1 MSESELCRCWKQ
13 ETGAAYRDGNLIH
26 YGLKGSADISGIMRD
41 GRRLEVE
48 VKTGKAVQ
56 QENQKAFERMILTM
70 KGVYFVARSV
80 EDAIL
85 KLQAAA
91 TFCKM

>member
-1 MSESELCRCWKQ
+1 
-13 ETGAAYRDGNLIH
+13 LIH

-56 QENQKAFERMILTM
+56 QDNQKRFEKMIKQM
-70 KGVYFVARSV
+70 NGVYFVARSV
-80 EDAIL
+80 ADAI
-85 KLQAAA
+85 KHINDAAN
-91 TFCKM
+91 TSRV

>member
-1 MSESELCRCWKQ
+1 MSETELCRCWKQ
-13 ETGAAYRDGNLIH
+13 ETGAAYREGELIH

-56 QENQKAFERMILTM
+56 QENQKAFEAMILKM
-70 KGVYFVARSV
+70 GGVYFVARSV
-80 EDAIL
+80 SNALDL
-85 KLQAAA
+85 LQAAA
-91 TFCKM
+91 TFCKT